1 MNDHQSSIIFMN
13 KIFNIIFDVF
23 KRWQVI
29 LLVTVSCALL
39 FDTYK
44 SMTYVPLY
52 RCEATF
58 AVKTSNNSNNKNDTD
73 SDVGETFSYIF
84 SSNVFKKTIEK
95 AMNVDTLNGTFYAE
109 VYEGTNVLHVYA
121 YSPSALTSYQMMKA
135 LMANYQDISNLVVG
149 NTNIDVV
156 KDISVPTFPDNSLN
170 HKRNII
176 MVGGISFIGC
186 IAVLIFL
193 SFMNNTIKD
202 KYEVESK
209 LNLHLIGSLPKESKI
224 VSLKGLKRKK
234 SILVSQFSTS
244 FQYVEACKR
253 IRSRIERY
261 CKKHHAKVIMITST
275 LENEGKSSI
284 AVNTA
289 LSLAMNKHKVLLMDV
304 DLRKPSLH
312 LILDE
317 NRKHKGIENYLCE
330 NALFDDVVVH
340 LDNYQIDV
348 IFGYNTIE
356 NVSDYIQSDKME
368 KLLNEAKN
376 RYDYII
382 VDSAPSRFLSD
393 SRMLSTLV
401 DGIVLVVKQNFA
413 NVSTILNTIEKMSL
427 SKTNIIGCI
436 NNQSISLNLHSGKYY
451 GYKYG
456 YNRYYSHRR
465 KDVEHE

>member
-1 MNDHQSSIIFMN
+1 MDDNNSSIVLIN
-13 KIFNIIFDVF
+13 KIFNIIFDVL
-23 KRWQVI
+23 KRWQII
-29 LLVTVSCALL
+29 LLITVSCALVY
-39 FDTYK
+39 DTYK
-44 SMTYVPLY
+44 SIVYVPVY

-58 AVKTSNNSNNKNDTD
+58 AVKTSINTTSKNETD

-95 AMNVDTLNGTFYAE
+95 AMNVDALNGTFNAE
-109 VYEGTNVLHVYA
+109 VYDGTNVLHVYA
-121 YSPSALTSYQMMKA
+121 TSPSALTSYNMMQA
-135 LMANYQDISNLVVG
+135 LMENYQDISNLVVG
-149 NTNIDVV
+149 NTNIDIV
-156 KDISVPTFPDNSLN
+156 KNISVPTSPDNTLN
-170 HKRNII
+170 HKKNII
-176 MVGGISFIGC
+176 LVGGIGFIGC
-186 IAVLIFL
+186 IGILVFL
-193 SFMNNTIKD
+193 SFINNTIKD
-202 KYEVESK
+202 KYEIESK

-224 VSLKGLKRKK
+224 ISFKGLKRKK

-261 CKKHHAKVIMITST
+261 CKKHHAKVIMITSS
-275 LENEGKSSI
+275 LENEGKSSV

-317 NRKHKGIENYLCE
+317 DVKHKGIENYLCE
-330 NALFDDVVVH
+330 DVSFDDVVVH
-340 LDNYQIDV
+340 LDNYHLDA
-348 IFGYNTIE
+348 IFGYNSID

-368 KLLNEAKN
+368 ELLNEARDK
-376 RYDYII
+376 YDYII

-393 SRMLSTLV
+393 SRMLSQLV

-413 NVSTILNTIEKMSL
+413 NVSTIMNTVEKISL

-436 NNQSISLNLHSGKYY
+436 NNQSISLNLQSGKYY

-465 KDVEHE
+465 KDDEHE

>member
-1 MNDHQSSIIFMN
+1 MKDNKSSIILTN
-13 KIFNIIFDVF
+13 KVFNIVFDVL

-29 LLVTVSCALL
+29 LLITVSCALL
-39 FDTYK
+39 FDMYQ
-44 SMTYVPLY
+44 SIVYVPLY

-58 AVKTSNNSNNKNDTD
+58 AVKTSLDSNNKSNSD
-73 SDVGETFSYIF
+73 SDVGESFSYIF

-95 AMNVDTLNGTFYAE
+95 AMNVDSLNGTFHAD

-121 YSPSALTSYQMMKA
+121 YSPSALTSYNMMKA
-135 LMANYQDISNLVVG
+135 LMNNYQDISNLVVG
-149 NTNIDVV
+149 NTNIDVI
-156 KDISVPTFPDNSLN
+156 KDISVPESPDNVLN
-170 HKRNII
+170 HQRNIMLI
-176 MVGGISFIGC
+176 GGLSFVCCLVIL
-186 IAVLIFL
+186 VFF

-202 KYEVESK
+202 KYEIESK

-224 VSLKGLKRKK
+224 ISLKGLKRKK
-234 SILVSQFSTS
+234 SILISQFSTS
-244 FQYVEACKR
+244 FHYVEACKR

-261 CKKHHAKVIMITST
+261 CKKHHSKVIMITSS

-284 AVNTA
+284 AVNIA
-289 LSLAMNKHKVLLMDV
+289 LSLAMNKHKVLLIDA

-317 NRKHKGIENYLCE
+317 LTKHKGIENYLCE
-330 NALFDDVVVH
+330 DVLFDDVVVC
-340 LDNYQIDV
+340 LDHYQIDA
-348 IFGYNTIE
+348 IFGYSTID
-356 NVSDYIQSDKME
+356 NVSDYIQSDKMDE
-368 KLLNEAKN
+368 LLNEARK

-393 SRMLSTLV
+393 SRMLSSLV

-413 NVSTILNTIEKMSL
+413 NVSTILNTIEKISL

-436 NNQSISLNLHSGKYY
+436 NNQSMSFNLSSGKYY

-456 YNRYYSHRR
+456 YNRYYGHRR
-465 KDVEHE
+465 KDVEDE